1 MTTLTQMKR
10 GLELRPSY
18 NEVLNQYL
26 SGGPE
31 IKKPDR
37 TAQFIRESPQYQ
49 ELLKADFIQLGKQQE
64 NTLKEEKSG
73 YNK

>member
-31 IKKPDR
+31 IKKTNR

-49 ELLKADFIQLGKQQE
+49 ELFKINFIGLQKQQE
-64 NTLKEEKSG
+64 NILKEQK
-73 YNK
+73 KQL